1 MYKYKI
7 KDTTSATNPLTYDK
21 FQEDLNYIKDDVITL
36 LPNGKY
42 MKYSRLLKAVSVL
55 EFIKDDYIRFW
66 KTRYMRNGKHTI
78 FYNDIVKEAE
88 NKIESGLTPLET
100 MLELIKNSHDDTS
113 DKVKALKLL
122 KGK

>member
-1 MYKYKI
+1 
-7 KDTTSATNPLTYDK
+7 
-21 FQEDLNYIKDDVITL
+21 
-36 LPNGKY
+36 

-66 KTRYMRNGKHTI
+66 KTRYMRNGKYTI

-88 NKIESGLTPLET
+88 NKIEFGLTPLET
-100 MLELIKNSHDDTS
+100 MLKLIKNSHDDTS